1 MGIREIVEPVFLLS
15 LPRSGSTLLQRVLAS
30 HHDVATTSEPWLLLP
45 LIYSF
50 RDKGIEAEYE
60 QHNLAH
66 AMEDFCLQLPNGK
79 NDCLVEMRELVLN
92 LYKKIG
98 GDAAYFIDKTPRYHL
113 IVDELME
120 MFPNCK
126 IILLWRNPLAVAASM
141 METWGKGK
149 WNLYSF
155 HVDLYKGLDNLVN
168 VYEKHPEKIL
178 AVKFEDFVSDS
189 ESYSQELFEYL
200 DLPVNAS
207 ASAQF
212 SKIDLKGRMGDPTG
226 VKQYKSINDES
237 LNKWK
242 KTLANPVRKIWAR
255 RYLKWL
261 GEKRLAVMGYSKEE
275 LIRELNAEPYLFKNI
290 ISDVLRIVYNPLNR
304 FLKRR
309 KF

>member
-1 MGIREIVEPVFLLS
+1 MGIREIVEPIFLLS

-30 HHDVATTSEPWLLLP
+30 QPDIATTSEPWLLLP
-45 LIYSF
+45 LLYSF
-50 RDKGIEAEYE
+50 RDEGVEAEYE
-60 QHNLAH
+60 HHNLAH

-92 LYKKIG
+92 LYKKIDG
-98 GDAAYFIDKTPRYHL
+98 EAVYFLDKTPRYHL
-113 IVDELME
+113 IADELIE
-120 MFPNCK
+120 MFPKCK

-141 METWGKGK
+141 METWAKGK

-155 HVDLYKGLDNLVN
+155 RVDLYKGLDNLVN
-168 VYEKHPEKIL
+168 VYEKNPERIL

-189 ESYSQELFEYL
+189 EYYSKKIFEYL
-200 DLPVNAS
+200 ELPVNES
-207 ASAQF
+207 ASEQF
-212 SKIDLKGRMGDPTG
+212 SKINLKGRMGDPTG

-242 KTLANPVRKIWAR
+242 KTLANPVRKMWAR

-261 GEKRLAVMGYSKEE
+261 GDKRLAVMGYSKDE
-275 LIRELNAEPYLFKNI
+275 LMSELSIEPSTIKNI
-290 ISDVLRIVYNPLNR
+290 VSDVLRILYNPVKM
-304 FLKRR
+304 FFKKR